1 MQYMLLIYTDESGGS
16 TVSEEQLRQMY
27 AQYGTFS
34 QALRDAGKL
43 GANEELDAPAT
54 ARSLRLEDGR
64 PVVTDGPY
72 AETREQLGGFYLV
85 EAADMDE
92 ALEWA
97 AQVPSAAHGT
107 IEVRPI
113 KDNSAYYTG
122 PQ

>member
-1 MQYMLLIYTDESGGS
+1 MQYMLLIYTDESG
-16 TVSEEQLRQMY
+16 TPIASEDELRKMY

-34 QALRDAGKL
+34 RELKDAGKL
-43 GANEELDAPAT
+43 GPNEELDAPAT
-54 ARSLRLEDGR
+54 ARSLRLEDGQ

-72 AETREQLGGFYLV
+72 AETREQLGGFYIV
-85 EAADMDE
+85 EAADIEE
-92 ALEWA
+92 ALQWA
-97 AQVPSAAHGT
+97 AKVPSAAHGT

>member
-1 MQYMLLIYTDESGGS
+1 MQFMLLIYTDESGAA
-16 TVSEEQLRQMY
+16 TLPEDKLREMY
-27 AQYGTFS
+27 ARYGAFS
-34 QALRDAGKL
+34 RDLKEAGKL
-43 GANEELDAPAT
+43 GPNEELDHPTT
-54 ARSLRLEDGR
+54 ARSLRLENGQ

-72 AETREQLGGFYLV
+72 AETREQLGGFYLI
-85 EAADMDE
+85 EAASIDE

-97 AQVPSAAHGT
+97 ARVPSAVHGT